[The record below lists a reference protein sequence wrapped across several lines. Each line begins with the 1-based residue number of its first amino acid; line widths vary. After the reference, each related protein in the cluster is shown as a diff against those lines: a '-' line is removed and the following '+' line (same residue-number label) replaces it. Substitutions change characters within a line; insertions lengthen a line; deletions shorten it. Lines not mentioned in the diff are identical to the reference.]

1 MYHPTDTPSTF
12 TAVSG
17 HTRLFRRDGGTY
29 YLRAKVP
36 AVLRPIIKKTEE
48 RISLRTKELK
58 EALRKVKIES
68 LRVDREF
75 EAAEA
80 ELKRLKP
87 PEKKL
92 SREELLWIV
101 KDFVVKQDQDSLTWT
116 GKALED
122 FSPLEISAT
131 ADDLI
136 NDAVA
141 LDSFS
146 KNSHPLET
154 DNGARYLDIYLRGE
168 GKRWGIVPDSDDY
181 TFLLREFRKA
191 KVEILNRS
199 IDRLHE
205 RRPIKRDFD
214 QCSADTILP
223 PPPHQNISLGEYLI
237 EFMEYQKNAHSQNTP
252 SVYKVPTRVLSEVL
266 GKDTSLASIT
276 KQDIAKVCEVMKQVP
291 VNMTQRYPGLSVEN
305 AIKSAERL
313 GDKRRIAPRTLK
325 NYYNNISSIF
335 SLACDEGYIR
345 ANPAKSRKLRE
356 TFKLEKKPAEPKL
369 FTLEELKTI
378 FHSPLYTGCIDDNE
392 EWGYYRK
399 PGPDHPR
406 NAKFWL
412 PLLALFHGFR
422 LNEVCQLYVEDV
434 GSEKGISFLNIRED
448 LDDEQ
453 QTEKR
458 IKTASSWRKVPL
470 HPEIIKMGFLD
481 YVEERRNDTSSTRL
495 FPTILI
501 DEKTGT
507 YSHGSGRWFVRFFEA
522 ACGYKPKANFHSFRH
537 HFATSL
543 HRAGVSETTMK
554 KLGGWAL
561 SGVMNRV
568 YVHGELPVLFEG
580 ISKVEYPGLDL
591 SHLYTPQAE

>member
-154 DNGARYLDIYLRGE
+154 DDGARYLDTYLRGE

-205 RRPIKRDFD
+205 RRPIKRDFE
-214 QCSADTILP
+214 QYSADTILP
-223 PPPHQNISLGEYLI
+223 PPPHQNITLGKLI
-237 EFMEYQKNAHSQNTP
+237 VEFMKYQKSAHAQNTP
-252 SVYKVPTRVLSEVL
+252 SSYKVPARLLSEVL
-266 GKDTSLASIT
+266 GEDTLLSSIT
-276 KQDIAKVCEVMKQVP
+276 KQDIAKVCEVMKLVP
-291 VNMTQRYPGLSVEN
+291 VSMTQRYKGLSVEKT
-305 AIKSAERL
+305 IQSAERL
-313 GDKRRIAPRTLK
+313 GDKRRLAPITQK
-325 NYYNNISSIF
+325 NYYENISAILNF
-335 SLACDEGYIR
+335 ACDEGYIR
-345 ANPAKSRKLRE
+345 DNPAKTRKLRE
-356 TFKLEKKPAEPKL
+356 SFKLEKKPAEPKL
-369 FTLEELKTI
+369 FTLEELNTI

-392 EWGYYRK
+392 DWGYYRK
-399 PGPDHPR
+399 PGPDHPK

-412 PLLALFHGFR
+412 PLLAILHGLR

-434 GSEKGISFLNIRED
+434 GNETGIHFLNVRED
-448 LDDEQ
+448 LDEVNI
-453 QTEKR
+453 TEKR
-458 IKTASSWRKVPL
+458 IKTAASWRKTPL
-470 HPEIIKMGFLD
+470 HPEIIKMGFLG
-481 YVEERRNDTSSTRL
+481 YVDDRRKDFSSPRL
-495 FPTILI
+495 FPDVSLN
-501 DEKTGT
+501 ENTGR
-507 YSHGSGRWFVRFFEA
+507 YSHNFSHWYGRFLKA
-522 ACGYKPKANFHSFRH
+522 TLGYRPKGTFHSFRH

-568 YVHGELPVLFEG
+568 YVHGELPDLFEG

-591 SHLYTPQAE
+591 SHLYTPEP